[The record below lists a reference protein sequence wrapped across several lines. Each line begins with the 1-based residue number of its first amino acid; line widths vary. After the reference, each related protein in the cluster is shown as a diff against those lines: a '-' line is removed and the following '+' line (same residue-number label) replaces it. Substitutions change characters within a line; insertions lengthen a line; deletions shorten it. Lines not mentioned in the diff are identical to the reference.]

1 MDGRELSLNQ
11 ERYEDEIDLAELI
24 GVLIKSKI
32 LIIAITIIFSILSFL
47 IGMVQHNNSKKAT
60 TIISFN
66 YSEIENG
73 ENPDNTLFNK
83 KQIISS
89 LIINKLYTKYPELKE
104 MGITTEDIKEG
115 IKINGIV
122 PNNIYE
128 IAKTALKKGENYE
141 YYPSNYNMELKVTG
155 DKKLDEQLLNE
166 IVLEYI
172 KDFHFNYNTNDHLGK
187 INIRSVDNY
196 DYKDYINI
204 LKNSIEIIKNNIS
217 NKNTSKF
224 ISTRTNLTYEDVI
237 KILNGI
243 VSTDIDKISSFIE
256 VYNITKDKKYL
267 KANYNYII
275 KELELEKDKKIGEA
289 KVIDEMLKVYKPQER
304 KILVPSIGETGVK
317 ISTEEEYYSDLIN
330 KALQAKI
337 RVKQIESDINYY
349 QNKIKD
355 MSEYSNENQIEMDE
369 KIDRIIVKINDL
381 IDEINIMNDEY
392 VELNYSDAV
401 KMSVPVE
408 TNGESKF
415 MLILAVGTIL
425 GLFMGIFAA
434 FVKEFIKGIDFKK
447 IT

>member
-1 MDGRELSLNQ
+1 
-11 ERYEDEIDLAELI
+11 
-24 GVLIKSKI
+24 
-32 LIIAITIIFSILSFL
+32 
-47 IGMVQHNNSKKAT
+47 
-60 TIISFN
+60 
-66 YSEIENG
+66 
-73 ENPDNTLFNK
+73 
-83 KQIISS
+83 
-89 LIINKLYTKYPELKE
+89 
-104 MGITTEDIKEG
+104 
-115 IKINGIV
+115 
-122 PNNIYE
+122 
-128 IAKTALKKGENYE
+128 
-141 YYPSNYNMELKVTG
+141 MELKVTG